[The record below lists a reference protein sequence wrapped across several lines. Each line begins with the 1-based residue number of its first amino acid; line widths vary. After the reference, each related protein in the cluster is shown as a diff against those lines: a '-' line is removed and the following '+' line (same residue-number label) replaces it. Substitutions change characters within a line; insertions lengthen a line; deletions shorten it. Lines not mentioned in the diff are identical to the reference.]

1 MCAAFRWTA
10 RWGGTLVLMTTTPH
24 PPPGRSDPPVHRPR
38 REHLRGLLTGAL
50 AAVVGLL
57 PWLATGARLP
67 LQNLWAQDTL
77 PAEMPRAALPISQ
90 YEATTI
96 LALLVIGA
104 ALAGAVTALRRRRT
118 PLAPVALWP
127 VLTGLALVQLAA
139 VAQSFVV
146 LARGLGLITPPATS
160 GTAVLT
166 AVDDRATLYLA
177 GMLGGTLVCLV
188 LGLVVTAL
196 LAHRSA
202 AVVALGVGLVAV
214 PLASWVV
221 AWPGVTDVGGGGL
234 LANTV
239 VRWLP
244 AVVVGLALG
253 WCELRRRSHAVVWAL
268 DLALLWLL
276 PATLTA
282 LTYAM
287 GMRVLDGD
295 LREMAAA
302 AAQIFPLVLRES
314 ARGVMLALAIAVTVV
329 LVRRGRLTRRDA
341 EEERVR

>member
-1 MCAAFRWTA
+1 
-10 RWGGTLVLMTTTPH
+10 MTTTP
-24 PPPGRSDPPVHRPR
+24 PPPDGRADPPPRGR
-38 REHLRGLLTGAL
+38 REHLRGLLTGAI

-57 PWLATGARLP
+57 PWLASGARLP
-67 LQNLWAQDTL
+67 LQNLWAVEVL
-77 PAEMPRAALPISQ
+77 PDDMPRAALPISQ
-90 YEATTI
+90 YDATTI
-96 LALLVIGA
+96 LALLVVGA
-104 ALAGAVTALRRRRT
+104 ALAGAVTGARRRRA

-127 VLTGLALVQLAA
+127 VLTGLAVVQLAA

-146 LARGLGLITPPATS
+146 LARGLGIIPPATS

-166 AVDDRATLYLA
+166 AVDDRATLYLV

-188 LGLVVTAL
+188 LGLVVAAL

-214 PLASWVV
+214 PLASWIV
-221 AWPGVTDVGGGGL
+221 AWPGATVAGGGGI
-234 LANTV
+234 LANAV
-239 VRWLP
+239 IRWLP
-244 AVVVGLALG
+244 AVAVGLALG

-268 DLALLWLL
+268 DLVLLWLV

-295 LREMAAA
+295 LREMAVAA
-302 AAQIFPLVLRES
+302 VQIFPLVLRES
-314 ARGVMLALAIAVTVV
+314 ARGVMLAVAIAVTVV
-329 LVRRGRLTRRDA
+329 LVRRGRLTRRGA
-341 EEERVR
+341 QEEAR

>member
-1 MCAAFRWTA
+1 M
-10 RWGGTLVLMTTTPH
+10 GGTLVVMTTTPH
-24 PPPGRSDPPVHRPR
+24 PPDGRPDAPPSRR

-57 PWLATGARLP
+57 PWLASGARLP
-67 LQNLWAQDTL
+67 LQNLWALEVL
-77 PAEMPRAALPISQ
+77 PDDMPLAALPISQ
-90 YEATTI
+90 YDATTI
-96 LALLVIGA
+96 LALLVVGA
-104 ALAGAVTALRRRRT
+104 GLAGAVTGVRRRRS
-118 PLAPVALWP
+118 PHAPVALWP

-146 LARGLGLITPPATS
+146 LASGLGVIPPPAS
-160 GTAVLT
+160 GTSVLT

-177 GMLGGTLVCLV
+177 GMLGGTLLCLV
-188 LGLVVTAL
+188 LGLAVAAL
-196 LAHRSA
+196 LAHRSS

-221 AWPGVTDVGGGGL
+221 AWPGATAVGGGGL
-234 LANTV
+234 LANAV

-244 AVVVGLALG
+244 AVAVGLALG
-253 WCELRRRSHAVVWAL
+253 WCELRRRSHAVVWAI
-268 DLALLWLL
+268 DLALLWLV

-295 LREMAAA
+295 LRDMAAA
-302 AAQIFPLVLRES
+302 AAQVFPLVLRES
-314 ARGVMLALAIAVTVV
+314 ARGVMLALAIAVTVI
-329 LVRRGRLTRRDA
+329 LVRRGRLARRGA
-341 EEERVR
+341 PEEVR